1 MDINRK
7 IESFLT
13 KHRYE
18 KQKTSFTILLSVLI
32 AFCVISSLIMPAISM
47 TIEET
52 QNQTAAVEEV
62 MLLGEETPQP
72 PAGAVNIADFST
84 KFSIGITQA
93 DGSSYPIYNTYLN
106 PHIHDNF
113 EVTDPNQK
121 SVGIEF
127 SMDYQGVISGDLDS
141 NAESHLYFD
150 LSPFLNVDSD
160 MFLESAS
167 KIGNVLDDMYDNNIA
182 AGRYEIKGN
191 FVEIQLTP
199 EYVAYVNSGTKSLK
213 GHLEFKGELHR
224 NNNESGDQSFTI
236 GGETIKVS
244 FPDKYA
250 TLQKGDPWIDS
261 STGTVNWTVTINKE
275 YGASLEGYTLTDTV
289 FGQSYFISDSITY
302 NPAGAGTYSNGVITF
317 NNNDSV
323 KNTSTI
329 TINYKTKITDGTN
342 NTTNMLPTE
351 YNNNGEGV
359 TSTSLANTAT
369 LAKGD
374 YSSPDSKTVSFNKK
388 PIAVSKTGTP
398 DYQTSGGTYNN
409 QIQWQIK
416 ITSEYGTS
424 LNGCVIE
431 DSNIPGE
438 VGTVLSVSPS
448 GTITK
453 NADGTWKLSGVADS
467 DKEIT
472 ITYRASAS
480 AGNNNSNTVSV
491 TPPNGGTPVEK
502 TGTVSY
508 KQKSELIT
516 PTKNGSYDA
525 DTHTI
530 TWTVEVRAN
539 DGYTLKGYELKDDK
553 FTGTWASSYCSYK
566 GAWKSLNDVTTYD
579 SVNHVLKVKDDVDVD
594 YIQLKYTE
602 VVEPSDPNF
611 TETGVSTAVVS
622 NSLDIPDVPTVTA
635 TVNAEYRN
643 TLTKTCLNG
652 SEESSESADAINKTL
667 NWEANITYDGN
678 FLNKDYVDI
687 LTSTSGATHTVNMD
701 SIVVRAAA
709 GNVQGWET
717 PLVAGTDY
725 TVTKT
730 ENGFQIK
737 FLNTLDNNNYNHVKI
752 RYTTTAKAD
761 VTFNENEAG
770 QTKNYTFGNKGEFN
784 GNNTGVINY
793 TIHRTNPVGD
803 KFTNWEIYKEWDA
816 PYDKRQEITVTV
828 YGRVKGTNDNY
839 EEVRKNNGKFLFP
852 GDEGYEDVTAT
863 PFTVTLGT
871 GQGNRNWERVWQE
884 INVLQKRTEK
894 DENGN
899 LVTTEYEYKIVETKY
914 GSTTIPENQS
924 YFEYNNGMY
933 KIEQYYNNH
942 VKNTYYPNIDL
953 TLQKSWSGSTLGIT
967 QVKVALYYQSGNN
980 APTPV
985 KKAGDTYVFNG
996 KNKYGNA
1003 VTGATDVVETLT
1015 LNGSN
1020 WSTPQLTGL
1029 PSSIIDEN
1037 GQVQT
1042 CYYTLKEIRYY
1053 DTDWHTIDPTVFGV
1067 DTANGYFEIINPSA
1081 INTSGTL
1088 TVTNKG
1094 TADISITP
1102 QKTWTGD
1109 NGGADNIAS
1118 VTFKLMCSSDGGANW
1133 QEYVDKDGQSKT
1145 ITITPDSDTSDNI
1158 WKTTEQWTN
1167 LPVCELD
1174 EQGNEVTWKYQ
1185 IVETEYTAKDA
1196 TAATPIS
1203 GSQFVLVNKGYYN
1216 KTDSQNNIQSDGT
1229 YAVSNEFHSNDGLTI
1244 QVQKNWQN
1252 NGSSSESSNRPDSI
1266 QVKIERMASNGTRWE
1281 AYPDENTTY
1290 SLSPSSTGEWKLSL
1304 ENVPKQSTEGGSIV
1318 TYIYR
1323 VTEVGYT
1330 INNVSHSIP
1339 GNQFATTS
1347 AGYYEISYGNPI
1359 DTSKLESNP
1368 TLTIKNSYQP
1378 AETTK
1383 IIPQKVW
1390 VGDEAHPDN
1399 RPVAIRLQLQ
1409 RQSQNA
1415 DGTWN
1420 DWTVVDGYD
1429 AIEISGASDVST
1441 WNGTLIDNLPK
1452 KAITVN
1458 ADETVTITNYQYR
1471 LIETAYSNGN
1481 DSNGNAIWTSLKI
1494 GESNN
1499 FKLDF
1504 TANTGTTLGK
1514 YTITYGTTQDGEGKM
1529 AVTNTFKQDTGMEK
1543 DLVSEKGEMS
1553 PVIEI
1558 DDLQDVNYGIKM
1570 QIDGEWY
1577 YVFNWV
1583 IHYKSKSDLGI
1594 FDNDDL
1600 NNYLTP
1606 ISDTLPEGHTLI
1618 YDDQYNGGGH
1628 VHAVD
1633 GSDSWNNKESD
1644 MAYIMLSNKYY
1655 GGYYKHPT
1663 YMWPGYGADY
1673 VQPQTKPEDCYN
1685 AKGQIQGSSDK
1696 YYYDETTNTVY
1707 FNEPDMWADF
1717 YIGYATK
1724 IKCEELDAKVGDE
1737 NYTFSNLVKKY
1748 TEDGADSVPNG
1759 ESTQLD
1765 VTIKQPSD
1773 LVQKS
1778 YKETLLPGV
1787 VEFSLHL
1794 NPEGKNLSNGDTIDI
1809 EDLFKATK
1817 YFDKCKNLWYEDTQT
1832 PGKLVD
1838 VLMSNIKLY
1847 EVDVNGNKTLLPSS
1861 AYTMKFE
1868 GGDSVNGGAALLKLT
1883 IPDEKHIYIE
1893 YTYKLVANKNT
1904 PSVQNGC
1911 WSSQLVNGMRVK
1923 MKPGM
1928 VPPAGD
1934 IIAFSNK
1941 AELKADSA
1949 SGEDEAGSDHYE
1961 ISESGGTISTN
1972 QLPKI
1977 YKVNTGDYTIN
1988 DLKATFY
1995 LAKYENGKWYYVTS
2009 VTQTNNKNQLTW
2021 GTTGYDGTIVDP
2033 NAYSI
2038 TVEDAYEVQLSQNML
2053 YKLVEVSVPDGYAGS
2068 NLFQN
2073 DSAAFRE
2080 MLLQYLNQGSTNYNG
2095 VDYADF
2101 LSKYRHTNYFIYNS
2115 TTASYPEGF
2124 DARQVMQIKSG
2135 DNIEIPNNELI
2146 DIAVQ
2151 KQWIGTAT
2159 EAEQND
2165 SSVTLEL
2172 YWSYTKATTGI
2183 PTDAKL
2189 VVPAELGIQVL
2200 EGTTFS
2206 ATKTVPMTMLDGT
2219 QKIWTDLPNGLDD
2232 GTGNKPIYYYIKE
2245 TAYTIGG
2252 KTYQLQADGTFK
2264 TEAAEGQTAEIGSYV
2279 PIYVGNATN
2288 GDATITIK
2296 NTQKLMLQKEW
2307 KDANNLPLVDS
2318 KIPDKILVSIYGVND
2333 QGAETKI
2340 FSNVEL
2346 KKTENWTKDITS
2358 LLGTTTLNYKSYV
2371 AREEIP
2377 EGETALLNRY
2387 VISCV
2392 FNLNANS
2399 GEITVTNKSNVPTT
2413 TSVEI
2418 QKQWS
2423 DGEEMH
2429 AADTIHVSLYRSTQK
2444 IPAADL
2450 KNLTTDI
2457 LTQYGAVKM
2466 ENPTGPAPEGETLP
2480 DYELDIG
2487 TADNW
2492 KYLWTNLPLEDDSTP
2507 ANQYYYYVYE
2517 DLTQSNLP
2525 ATSKNPDGSSKYTPS
2540 YTIKSQTTGKT
2551 TYTISNYRNSIVA
2564 QKVWYDENGKQ
2575 ITNVY
2580 DEEGNLVTDNLSSLP
2595 TITLDVYKKA
2605 VQIPENGLNI
2615 VAFGDSITDGY
2626 QECSKNGKDYPS
2638 KLITLLTNNGY
2649 SLVDTNIYNVN
2660 KGVSQQQIGGSAS
2673 EGFRSRVN
2681 TDIPTDAN
2689 IVCFLGG
2696 TNDIH
2701 QGGSSVR
2708 GDPEGVFERFEA
2720 CISEIQT
2727 RTNNNAVIF
2736 VGSIPHFD
2744 FYKNGTL
2751 TDGGSWW
2758 NWLSGYSDNDGKIP
2772 NDLIDQ
2778 YNAKIKAYA
2787 ETHDNV
2793 YFVDVCSVVTDD
2805 KIRADGCHPNEDGYT
2820 AIAQA
2825 YYTAIN
2831 DYYTPSEK
2839 LSPSITLNSSNNWMV
2854 SYDIEGG
2861 SASDEYYVVETN
2873 VPAGWEV
2880 SYTNNEQTPGSG
2892 TPIVVKNTRNIPK
2905 TSLSVE
2911 KTWVNDSA
2919 TTDAENREKISLIL
2933 QRTLTP
2939 NDPDSWTDVIV
2950 DMPTPTKPENIWTYE
2965 YTDLPAQDIN
2975 GNQYYYK
2982 VREEALEGYTTG
2994 YGTPTDSETN
3004 GLIAV
3009 NDGNAGTLHV
3019 TNTRGIPLLIK
3030 KEWKD
3035 ENGKA
3040 LTEGLPNE
3048 ITVKIRRSTDSTKAP
3063 SDQNSLILQVSNK
3076 EPTVGVGKDVT
3087 VKANKTV
3094 TEVTS
3099 ADESIATVTY
3109 DGNEI
3114 TIRGVAAGTTTI
3126 TVTDGKTTEKIAVT
3140 VSALSI
3146 TLTGNDVVSAED
3158 GYTIV
3163 AGTSGTL
3170 QLLKGTTPLTDTNFV
3185 SDNTSAVTVDGATLT
3200 AVNTGEANITI
3211 STSDGEAAVKV
3222 TVILP
3227 SGGFTIAGGTVVKGK
3242 TITLMP
3248 NPPYGKF
3255 TWECEGS
3262 AATVDS
3268 KGVVTGISVG
3278 TVTIKATR
3286 DDGEEATC
3294 NITVKGEPDLPNNT
3308 AVFENNHTVSI
3319 PSGYSATKIII
3330 EFERTSGNNNFYF
3343 ELNGNQGGGNVNNSS
3358 GEWTFV
3364 DGHPWGSGINSFT
3377 FVSNGEKAMGTLT
3390 FGDNISQLKLYNNG
3404 SSWNIRYVLTCIN
3417 ASGEEKY
3424 VVYPAV
3430 SAASLDLPMQLGA
3443 ASAASSMEFMPM
3455 LSAAGDTGSTLD
3467 FKPSSENPA
3476 IEEVTITLS
3485 PTSNPE
3491 GEAWTYLAKN
3501 LDVYDANSQPYYYW
3515 VEEVK
3520 TGELSNYEVSYLF
3533 TDGDDSTTYAIN
3545 AANPGAA
3552 TATIRNTKTQNES
3565 YELPSTGGIGTRW
3578 YTISGL
3584 LVLGGGCGGFATT
3597 HLIRRFRKRKC
3608 TK

>member
-62 MLLGEETPQP
+62 MLLSEA
-72 PAGAVNIADFST
+72 PAGAIDITHVSDNSTFQVSVNS
-84 KFSIGITQA
+84 SIS
-93 DGSSYPIYNTYLN
+93 DKPIYSNYTYTDEN
-106 PHIHDNF
+106 GVVH
-113 EVTDPNQK
+113 EVEDCDGKITTDK
-121 SVGIEF
+121 DSIDLSF
-127 SMDYQGVISGDLDS
+127 SMSYSGTNVILPPG
-141 NAESHLYFD
+141 NGPHLYLD
-150 LSPFLNVDSD
+150 LTSLINVDPDVFLN
-160 MFLESAS
+160 SAS
-167 KIGNVLDDMYDNNIA
+167 KSGNIIDGDWSATAPAGTFLIEDGYVKITLTSDYLEHVNN
-182 AGRYEIKGN
+182 ESN
-191 FVEIQLTP
+191 D
-199 EYVAYVNSGTKSLK
+199 KSLQ
-213 GHLEFKGELHR
+213 GSLYFSGELHR
-224 NNNESGDQSFTI
+224 KNDDNGDQSFTI
-236 GGETIKVS
+236 GGQEINVT

-289 FGQSYFISDSITY
+289 FGQSYFIADSITY
-302 NPAGAGTYSNGVITF
+302 NPAGAGTYSSENHTITF
-317 NNNDSV
+317 IDDDSV

-329 TINYKTKITDGTN
+329 TINYKTKITPEQISDGR
-342 NTTNMLPTE
+342 L
-351 YNNNGEGV
+351 
-359 TSTSLANTAT
+359 SNTAT
-369 LAKGD
+369 LTKEAHT
-374 YSSPDSKTVSFNKK
+374 SSGSKTVQFDKN
-388 PIAVSKTGTP
+388 PIGVDKTGTP
-398 DYQTSGGTYNN
+398 DYQTSGGTYGN

-431 DSNIPGE
+431 DAKIPNSGW
-438 VGTVLSVSPS
+438 TISPE
-448 GTITK
+448 GATITK
-453 NADGTWKLSGVADS
+453 NGNTWTLSNVAEGT
-467 DKEIT
+467 KEVT
-472 ITYRASAS
+472 ITYNAPAS
-480 AGNNNSNTVSV
+480 AGNNDNTVKV
-491 TPPNGGTPVEK
+491 TPPSGGTPVTDK
-502 TGTVSY
+502 GTVTY

-516 PTKNGSYDA
+516 PTKSGSYDA
-525 DTHTI
+525 DTHTV
-530 TWTVEVRAN
+530 TWTVEVKAN
-539 DGYTLKGYELKDDK
+539 DGYTLNGYQLIDEK

-566 GAWKSLNDVTTYD
+566 GAWKSLNDVTNFNGKILT
-579 SVNHVLKVKDDVDVD
+579 VTGDVD

-611 TETGVSTAVVS
+611 TGTAVSQEVG
-622 NSLDIPDVPTVTA
+622 NSLDVPSVTTVTA
-635 TVNAEYRN
+635 KMNVTYQN

-652 SEESSESADAINKTL
+652 EQESTESSENINKTL

-678 FLNKDYVDI
+678 FANKDYVDI

-717 PLVAGTDY
+717 PLVAGRDY
-725 TVTKT
+725 TVTQT
-730 ENGFQIK
+730 RDGFQIR
-737 FLNTLDNNNYNHVKI
+737 FSSTLDSNNYNHVKI
-752 RYTTTAKAD
+752 SYSTTATAD
-761 VTFNENEAG
+761 VTFDEAG
-770 QTKNYTFGNKGEFN
+770 QKISYEFGNNASFN
-784 GNNTGVINY
+784 GNQSGDSY
-793 TIHRTNPVGD
+793 TIERTNPVGD
-803 KFTNWEIYKEWDA
+803 KFTSWGIYKEWDA

-828 YGRVKGTNDNY
+828 YGRVKNTGEYAVVKKGAD
-839 EEVRKNNGKFLFP
+839 GKFLFS
-852 GDEGYEDVTAT
+852 GDEGYDSAT

-871 GQGNRNWERVWQE
+871 GQGNQNWESVWQTIE
-884 INVLQKRTEK
+884 VLQKRTEK

-924 YFEYNNGMY
+924 YFEYSDGMY
-933 KIEQYYNNH
+933 KIEQYYNNQ

-1003 VTGATDVVETLT
+1003 VTGATDVVEILT

-1020 WSTPQLTGL
+1020 WSTPQLKGL

-1042 CYYTLKEIRYY
+1042 CSYTLKEIGYY
-1053 DTDWHTIDPTVFGV
+1053 DGIDGDNGWHTIDPTVFGV

-1109 NGGADNIAS
+1109 NNGGADNIAS
-1118 VTFKLMCSSDGGANW
+1118 VTVELRRSKDNGATFEKVEREDNP
-1133 QEYVDKDGQSKT
+1133 KT
-1145 ITITPDSDTSDNI
+1145 ITSANDWTADA
-1158 WKTTEQWTN
+1158 WTN
-1167 LPVCELD
+1167 LPVYELD
-1174 EQGNEVTWKYQ
+1174 EQGNKVTWQYQ
-1185 IVETEYTAKDA
+1185 IVETAYTAKDA
-1196 TAATPIS
+1196 TEATPIS
-1203 GSQFVLVNKGYYN
+1203 GSQFILGDKGYYN
-1216 KTDSQNNIQSDGT
+1216 KTDSQNNIQSEGT
-1229 YAVSNEFHSNDGLTI
+1229 YVVSNEFHSSGGLTI
-1244 QVQKNWQN
+1244 QIQKNWWN
-1252 NGSSSESSNRPDSI
+1252 NDSTSNRPESI
-1266 QVKIERMASNGTRWE
+1266 QVKIERMASNGTTWE

-1304 ENVPKQSTEGGSIV
+1304 ENVPKQSTENGSIV

-1347 AGYYEISYGNPI
+1347 AGYYEILYGNPI

-1368 TLTIKNSYQP
+1368 TLTITNFYHP

-1390 VGDEAHPDN
+1390 VGDEAHPNN
-1399 RPVAIRLQLQ
+1399 RPVAIKLQLQ

-1415 DGTWN
+1415 DGTWSSWEN
-1420 DWTVVDGYD
+1420 VGNE
-1429 AIEISGASDVST
+1429 IEITGTSDVST

-1458 ADETVTITNYQYR
+1458 ADGTVTITNYQYR
-1471 LIETAYSNGN
+1471 LIETAYQLSENSVDPGWHDVGN
-1481 DSNGNAIWTSLKI
+1481 SI
-1494 GESNN
+1494 E
-1499 FKLDF
+1499 FY
-1504 TANTGTTLGK
+1504 ANTRDTAGA
-1514 YTITYGTTQDGEGKM
+1514 YTITYGTAQDWEGKM
-1529 AVTNTFKQDTGMEK
+1529 AVTNTFKQDTGMTK
-1543 DLVSEKGEMS
+1543 SLVQKGETIS
-1553 PVIEI
+1553 PIIEVT
-1558 DDLQDVNYGIKM
+1558 DLNESIEDNPYAIK
-1570 QIDGEWY
+1570 QKIGDKWY
-1577 YVFNWV
+1577 YIFNWV
-1583 IHYKSKSDLGI
+1583 VYYKSAKEMGYTNHELLNDL
-1594 FDNDDL
+1594 
-1600 NNYLTP
+1600 LTP
-1606 ISDTLPEGHTLI
+1606 ISDILPEGHTLVDERGNEI
-1618 YDDQYNGGGH
+1618 GSLNWTSEVGKSVKVSDPFTMRDWKYFEHPLYIWTKEENVGTLGGINGIKQTVSNPKDILVQGGNDGYFYD
-1628 VHAVD
+1628 
-1633 GSDSWNNKESD
+1633 S
-1644 MAYIMLSNKYY
+1644 SNR
-1655 GGYYKHPT
+1655 
-1663 YMWPGYGADY
+1663 
-1673 VQPQTKPEDCYN
+1673 
-1685 AKGQIQGSSDK
+1685 II
-1696 YYYDETTNTVY
+1696 Y
-1707 FNEPDMWADF
+1707 FNQPNVSNADTHF
-1717 YIGYATK
+1717 YIVYATK
-1724 IKCEELDAKVGDE
+1724 IECDVLDAQIGEE
-1737 NYTFSNLVKKY
+1737 NYTFSNVIEKY
-1748 TEDGADSVPNG
+1748 DKATKEPNG
-1759 ESTQLD
+1759 ETVQLD

-1787 VEFSLHL
+1787 VQFSLHL

-1809 EDLFKATK
+1809 EDLFKATR
-1817 YFDKCKNLWYEDTQT
+1817 YFDKCNNQWDEDTQT

-1847 EVDVNGNKTLLPSS
+1847 EVDINGNKTLLPSS
-1861 AYTMKFE
+1861 EYTMKFE
-1868 GGDSVNGGAALLKLT
+1868 GGDSVNGGSALLKLT

-1949 SGEDEAGSDHYE
+1949 SGEDTAENSHYE

-1988 DLKATFY
+1988 DLEATFY
-1995 LAKYENGKWYYVTS
+1995 LAKYENGKWYYVTG

-2038 TVEDAYEVQLSQNML
+2038 TVKDAYEVQLSQNML
-2053 YKLVEVSVPDGYAGS
+2053 YKLVEVSVPTGYAGS

-2172 YWSYTKATTGI
+2172 YWSYKKATTGI
-2183 PTDAKL
+2183 PDDATL
-2189 VVPAELGIQVL
+2189 VEPAELGIQVL

-2288 GDATITIK
+2288 GDAIITIK

-2358 LLGTTTLNYKSYV
+2358 LLGETTLDYKSYV

-2418 QKQWS
+2418 QKQWG

-2444 IPAADL
+2444 IPDADL

-2457 LTQYGAVKM
+2457 LKQYGAVKM

-2480 DYELDIG
+2480 KYELDVG
-2487 TADNW
+2487 AADNW

-2507 ANQYYYYVYE
+2507 ANPYYYYVYE

-2525 ATSKNPDGSSKYTPS
+2525 DTSKNPDGSSKYTPS

-2575 ITNVY
+2575 IANIY

-2605 VQIPENGLNI
+2605 VNEEKPESLKI
-2615 VAFGDSITDGY
+2615 HALGDSITDGSLCESQLSY
-2626 QECSKNGKDYPS
+2626 ANTVWYNNKMTCLLGD
-2638 KLITLLTNNGY
+2638 KLKESYGFSNVEVCEDGTNSEQIDALLSRTLHSDDTIITLL
-2649 SLVDTNIYNVN
+2649 I
-2660 KGVSQQQIGGSAS
+2660 
-2673 EGFRSRVN
+2673 
-2681 TDIPTDAN
+2681 
-2689 IVCFLGG
+2689 G
-2696 TNDIH
+2696 TNDII
-2701 QGGSSVR
+2701 QNNDLSNIEDR
-2708 GDPEGVFERFEA
+2708 LEA
-2720 CISEIQT
+2720 LIKKMYSQT
-2727 RTNNNAVIF
+2727 VKTKPMF
-2736 VGSIPHFD
+2736 VASIPYFNYTMDNCLPRTQGWFNNHD
-2744 FYKNGTL
+2744 
-2751 TDGGSWW
+2751 
-2758 NWLSGYSDNDGKIP
+2758 LSGKTNQQVEDYINTLVKTYNDKIP
-2772 NDLIDQ
+2772 TLVEKLQGED
-2778 YNAKIKAYA
+2778 YNI
-2787 ETHDNV
+2787 H
-2793 YFVDVCSVVTDD
+2793 FVDVNSVVNKNTDLY
-2805 KIRADGCHPNEDGYT
+2805 DGCHPNVQGST
-2820 AIAQA
+2820 NIANA
-2825 YYTAIN
+2825 FAAAIN
-2831 DYYTPSEK
+2831 DYCAFTPSEK